1 MIYQKG
7 DFYKYEGSSQKFK
20 SYAEALKASGLSSEV
35 ASEVAS
41 EEPSTTEEPEAELTP
56 LEQMW
61 KSAEKISSQ
70 TE

>member
-35 ASEVAS
+35 ASE
-41 EEPSTTEEPEAELTP
+41 EPYTTEEPEAELTP